1 MGKVNL
7 RLRDLNRFKKVYP
20 YVRAAPRYVYTTE
33 ESFGMETAVLSFGG
47 ADEITYTFKNTYTS
61 TPTVVATSLNESVNV
76 FVKSVSQTQVTVG
89 ASSINEYSVS
99 IVVVAT

>member
-20 YVRAAPRYVYTTE
+20 YVRASPRYVYTTE

-47 ADEITYTFKNTYTS
+47 TDEVTYTFKNTYTS
-61 TPTVVATSLNESVNV
+61 TPTIVATSLNESVNV
-76 FVKSVSQTQVTVG
+76 FIKSATQAQVIVG
-89 ASSINEYSVS
+89 ASANNEYSVS